1 MWAVVP
7 VKEFAGA
14 KQRLAPVL
22 AAADR
27 ARLYAQMLDRVLDAL
42 AAARGI
48 DGILVVTN
56 ETRLKRRDVRVLPDL
71 ERAGQ
76 SAAVAQGARLLAA
89 EGHKSMLTVPGDLP
103 LAAAAEIE
111 QVVAAHDR
119 FTIVPSHDGKGTN
132 ALAVSPPDLIRFQF
146 GDASFVPHCA
156 AARALGLEPRI
167 LRLPGLGLDIDTPD
181 DLAAYR
187 GLAPV

>member
-14 KQRLAPVL
+14 KQRLSPVL
-22 AAADR
+22 SAADR
-27 ARLYAQMLDRVLDAL
+27 ARLYADMLDRVLDAL

-56 ETRLKRRDVRVLPDL
+56 EVRLKRRDIRVLADL

-89 EGHKSMLTVPGDLP
+89 EGRRAMLTVPGDLP
-103 LAAAAEIE
+103 LATAGEIE
-111 QVVAAHDR
+111 QVVFGHER
-119 FTIVPSHDGKGTN
+119 FTIVPSHNGKGTN
-132 ALAVSPPDLIRFQF
+132 ALAVSPPDLVRFRF
-146 GDASFVPHCA
+146 GDASFAPHCA
-156 AARALGLEPRI
+156 AARALGIEPRI
-167 LRLPGLGLDIDTPD
+167 LRLTGLGLDIDTPD
-181 DLAAYR
+181 DLALYR
-187 GLAPV
+187 GLAPA

>member
-14 KQRLAPVL
+14 KQRLSPVL

-27 ARLYAQMLDRVLDAL
+27 ARLYALMLDRVLDAL

-56 ETRLKRRDVRVLPDL
+56 EARLQRRDVRVVADL

-76 SAAVAQGARLLAA
+76 SAAVTQGARLLAA
-89 EGHKSMLTVPGDLP
+89 EGHDSMLTVPGDLP
-103 LAAAAEIE
+103 LATAAEIE
-111 QVVAAHDR
+111 QVIAEHDR
-119 FTIVPSHDGKGTN
+119 FTIVPSRDGNGTN

-156 AARALGLEPRI
+156 AARALGIEPRI
-167 LRLPGLGLDIDTPD
+167 LHLPGLGLDIDTPD
-181 DLAAYR
+181 DLALYR

>member
-14 KQRLAPVL
+14 KQRLSPVL
-22 AAADR
+22 SAADR
-27 ARLYAQMLDRVLDAL
+27 ARLYADMLDRVLDAL

-56 ETRLKRRDVRVLPDL
+56 EVRLKRRDIRVLADL

-76 SAAVAQGARLLAA
+76 SAAVAQGVRLLAA
-89 EGHKSMLTVPGDLP
+89 EGRRAMLTVPGDLP
-103 LAAAAEIE
+103 LATAGEIE
-111 QVVAAHDR
+111 QVVAGHDR
-119 FTIVPSHDGKGTN
+119 FTIVPSRDGKGTN
-132 ALAVSPPDLIRFQF
+132 ALAVSPPDLIGFRF
-146 GDASFVPHCA
+146 GAASFAPHCA

-167 LRLPGLGLDIDTPD
+167 LRLTGLGLDIDTPD
-181 DLAAYR
+181 DLALYR
-187 GLAPV
+187 GLAPA

>member
-22 AAADR
+22 SASDR
-27 ARLYAQMLDRVLDAL
+27 ARLYAEMLDRVLDAL

-56 ETRLKRRDVRVLPDL
+56 EARLRRRDVRVLADL

-76 SAAVAQGARLLAA
+76 SAAVAQGARLLVV
-89 EGHKSMLTVPGDLP
+89 EGHGSMLTVPGDLP
-103 LAAAAEIE
+103 LATPAEIE
-111 QVVAAHDR
+111 QVVVGHDR
-119 FTIVPSHDGKGTN
+119 FTIVPSRDGKGTN

-146 GDASFVPHCA
+146 GEASFVPHCA

-167 LRLPGLGLDIDTPD
+167 LSLPGLGLDIDTPD
-181 DLAAYR
+181 DLALYR
-187 GLAPV
+187 GHAHV

>member
-27 ARLYAQMLDRVLDAL
+27 ARLYAQMLDRLLDAL

-48 DGILVVTN
+48 DGIMVVTN
-56 ETRLKRRDVRVLPDL
+56 EVQLKRRDVRLVADL

-103 LAAAAEIE
+103 LATAAEIE
-111 QVVAAHDR
+111 QVVAGHDR
-119 FTIVPSHDGKGTN
+119 FTIVPSRDGKGTN

-146 GDASFVPHCA
+146 GDASFDPHCA
-156 AARALGLEPRI
+156 AARVLGLEPRI

-181 DLAAYR
+181 DLALYR
-187 GLAPV
+187 GLAPA